1 MRQRFLAAFAALVA
15 ALFILP
21 VTGRAA
27 GGDPQAFYKPDTPK
41 FPQARTWV
49 AQRAKLP
56 PYKAP
61 RTPDG
66 VPDLQGN
73 WNGPIGGGNDDLE
86 EHDYIDVTTP
96 PQESYVSDPPD
107 GKVPYTP
114 WALAKRNEIRAGL
127 ARGWPGENGQR
138 LYGDP
143 NALCLVGMPRT
154 SFGAQQ
160 IVQKPGYVLLL
171 TANTYRVIPTDGRP
185 HMSSGAK
192 SFWGNSRGRWEGET
206 LVVDITGLNGETWI
220 DSAGNFYSPNT
231 HMIERWTR
239 VEPNTIDY
247 EITIEDPTI
256 YTRPWTMTYPKRR
269 QGTGPGANPLSTNS
283 IGAAGNVSVADPYA
297 KEYWEQTCIEG
308 NIDNVVILKNLG
320 FKWFNAVVPPK

>member
-1 MRQRFLAAFAALVA
+1 MRQWLLVA
-15 ALFILP
+15 VAGLAVVLFVLSATEH
-21 VTGRAA
+21 VRG
-27 GGDPQAFYKPDTPK
+27 QAFYKPDTPK

-73 WNGPIGGGNDDLE
+73 WNGPVGGGNDDLE

-96 PQESYVSDPPD
+96 PQESYISDPAD

-127 ARGWPGENGQR
+127 ARGWPGETGQR

-143 NALCLVGMPRT
+143 AALCLVGMPRS
-154 SFGAQQ
+154 SFGAQE
-160 IVQKPGYVLLL
+160 IVQTRGQVILL
-171 TANTYRVIPTDGRP
+171 TSNTYRVIPTDGRA
-185 HMSSGAK
+185 HISSSAK
-192 SFWGNSRGRWEGET
+192 TFFGNSRGRWEGET
-206 LVVDITGLNGETWI
+206 LVVDVTGINGETWI
-220 DSAGNFYSPNT
+220 DSAGNVYGPNT

-247 EITIEDPTI
+247 QITIEDPSL

-269 QGTGPGANPLSTNS
+269 QGTGPGANPGGTT
-283 IGAAGNVSVADPYA
+283 AASAVANVNNDRYA
-297 KEYWEQTCIEG
+297 KEVWENTCIEG
-308 NIDNVVILKNLG
+308 NIDNVLEIKSLG
-320 FKWFNAVVPPK
+320 FKWFNPIVP

>member
-1 MRQRFLAAFAALVA
+1 MKQLVA
-15 ALFILP
+15 AFSALAAIVLLMP
-21 VTGRAA
+21 VGGRLVS
-27 GGDPQAFYKPDTPK
+27 GQAFYKPDTPK

-56 PYKAP
+56 PYKSP

-96 PQESYVSDPPD
+96 PQESYISDPPD

-114 WALAKRNEIRAGL
+114 WALAKRNEIRSGL
-127 ARGWPGENGQR
+127 ARGWPGETGQR

-143 NALCLVGMPRT
+143 NALCLVGMPRI
-154 SFGAQQ
+154 SFGAQE
-160 IVQKPGYVLLL
+160 IVQRPGQVIML
-171 TANTYRVIPTDGRP
+171 TANTYRVIPTDGRA
-185 HMSSGAK
+185 HMSANAK
-192 SFWGNSRGRWEGET
+192 SFFGNSRGRWEGET
-206 LVVDITGLNGETWI
+206 LVVDVTGVNGETWI
-220 DSAGNFYSPNT
+220 DSAGNFIGPNT

-247 EITIEDPTI
+247 QMTLEDPAI

-269 QGTGPGANPLSTNS
+269 QGTGPGVNPGGTTAASAVANVN
-283 IGAAGNVSVADPYA
+283 NDRYA
-297 KEYWEQTCIEG
+297 KEYWENTCIEG
-308 NIDNVVILKNLG
+308 NFDNVVEIKDLG
-320 FKWFNAVVPPK
+320 FKWFNAVEPPK

>member
-1 MRQRFLAAFAALVA
+1 MRQLLLVA
-15 ALFILP
+15 SVVIASAVL
-21 VTGRAA
+21 VRG
-27 GGDPQAFYKPDTPK
+27 QAFYKPDTPK

-96 PQESYVSDPPD
+96 PQESYISDPP
-107 GKVPYTP
+107 
-114 WALAKRNEIRAGL
+114 
-127 ARGWPGENGQR
+127 RGWPGETGQR

-143 NALCLVGMPRT
+143 AALCLVGMPRS
-154 SFGAQQ
+154 SFGAQE
-160 IVQKPGYVLLL
+160 IVQTRNQVILL
-171 TANTYRVIPTDGRP
+171 TANTYRVIPTDGRA
-185 HMSSGAK
+185 HLSSGAK
-192 SFWGNSRGRWEGET
+192 TFFGNSRGRWEGET
-206 LVVDITGLNGETWI
+206 LVVDVTGVNGETWI
-220 DSAGNFYSPNT
+220 DSAGNFYGPNT

-247 EITIEDPTI
+247 QITLEDPTL

-269 QGTGPGANPLSTNS
+269 QGTGAGANPGGTT
-283 IGAAGNVSVADPYA
+283 AASAVANVNNDRYA
-297 KEYWEQTCIEG
+297 KEVWENTCIEG
-308 NIDNVVILKNLG
+308 NIDNVAEIKSLG
-320 FKWFNAVVPPK
+320 FKWFNPMVP